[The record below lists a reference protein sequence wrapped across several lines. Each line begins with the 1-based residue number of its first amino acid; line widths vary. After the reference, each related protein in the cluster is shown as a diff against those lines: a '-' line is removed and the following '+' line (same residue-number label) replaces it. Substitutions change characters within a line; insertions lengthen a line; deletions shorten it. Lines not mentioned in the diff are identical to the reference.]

1 VEWLLRAMLA
11 VMDQQQASVFH
22 CGFHCLPGFTH
33 ISQEDLSFNR
43 VSSVVYLVPPWN
55 YQGICVRTGVFS
67 TRAYRNVVQRRVDLR
82 LD

>member
-1 VEWLLRAMLA
+1 MEWLLRAMLA

-43 VSSVVYLVPPWN
+43 VSSVVYLVSSMELSRDLCAYWCVFDT
-55 YQGICVRTGVFS
+55 GI
-67 TRAYRNVVQRRVDLR
+67 
-82 LD
+82 